1 MCYVEPFLNS
11 NNYITSKRLKK
22 TMKGKFFPFISLI
35 INQSLIAKINRKEI
49 KNKR

>member
-11 NNYITSKRLKK
+11 NNYVTSKRLKK
-22 TMKGKFFPFISLI
+22 TMEGKNFPFSSLI
-35 INQSLIAKINRKEI
+35 INQSQIAKINHKEL